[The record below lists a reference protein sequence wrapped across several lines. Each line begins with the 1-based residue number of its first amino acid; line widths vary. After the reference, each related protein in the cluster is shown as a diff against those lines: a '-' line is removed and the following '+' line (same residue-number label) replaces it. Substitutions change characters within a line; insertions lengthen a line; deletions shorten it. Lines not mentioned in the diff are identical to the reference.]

1 MKDYNIERLENEVK
15 SNKFTKAFLQ
25 WKKTQVKEDDKEAQE
40 KMEANV
46 QMQID
51 STDKNIES
59 LQSQI
64 KQFQDFCETD
74 EYKKL
79 KI

>member
-15 SNKFTKAFLQ
+15 SNKFTKAFLN
-25 WKKTQVKEDDKEAQE
+25 WKKTLIKEEDEEFQK

-64 KQFQDFCETD
+64 QQFKDFCETD

>member
-1 MKDYNIERLENEVK
+1 MK
-15 SNKFTKAFLQ
+15 SNKFTKAFLN
-25 WKKTQVKEDDKEAQE
+25 WKKTLIKGEDEESQK
-40 KMEANV
+40 KMQANV

-64 KQFQDFCETD
+64 KQFQDFCET
-74 EYKKL
+74 EAYKKL